1 MGTDPIFLIWMMTSQ
16 IVTSSTEKPGSDPES
31 GDEANAALGTRSSR
45 VVFRYQAFD
54 GVEHHG
60 ELLVVLLL
68 HCLDLAR
75 ELAIGI
81 HQAAKLDEGAH
92 DGDVHLDCAR
102 GAEHA
107 REHDDALLG
116 EGIRQVDA
124 AAVFYQTHHRWYRVA

>member
-16 IVTSSTEKPGSDPES
+16 IVTSSAEKPGSDPES
-31 GDEANAALGTRSSR
+31 GDEADSALRGRAAR
-45 VVFRYQAFD
+45 VVFRDKAFD

-81 HQAAKLDEGAH
+81 HQAATLDEGAH
-92 DGDVHLDCAR
+92 DGTVHLYCAR
-102 GAEHA
+102 E
-107 REHDDALLG
+107 
-116 EGIRQVDA
+116 
-124 AAVFYQTHHRWYRVA
+124 

>member
-75 ELAIGI
+75 QLAIGT
-81 HQAAKLDEGAH
+81 HQPAKLPQRPHHAPI
-92 DGDVHLDCAR
+92 HLPFAPPPPP
-102 GAEHA
+102 
-107 REHDDALLG
+107 
-116 EGIRQVDA
+116 
-124 AAVFYQTHHRWYRVA
+124 